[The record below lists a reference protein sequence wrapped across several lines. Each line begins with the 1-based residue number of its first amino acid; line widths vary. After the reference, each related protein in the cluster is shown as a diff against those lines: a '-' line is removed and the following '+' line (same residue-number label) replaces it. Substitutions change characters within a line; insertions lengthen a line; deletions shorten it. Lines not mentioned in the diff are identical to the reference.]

1 MGKNRKSVLQIFKGR
16 KQKTNYVNVVEVPAE
31 RHGGVVKISLDWQYD
46 EFGDR
51 SVAFKKYE
59 PRGHS
64 KQTVNIFIAGGASVD
79 RAVQEANTKC
89 LSVKSAEIP

>member
-1 MGKNRKSVLQIFKGR
+1 MGKNNKSVLQIFKGR
-16 KQKTNYVNVVEVPAE
+16 KQKANYVNVVGSPVE

-46 EFGDR
+46 ESGDK

-64 KQTVNIFIAGGASVD
+64 KQTVGIFIAGGASVD
-79 RAVQEANTKC
+79 RAVREANVKC
-89 LSVKSAEIP
+89 LSVKGVVIP

>member
-1 MGKNRKSVLQIFKGR
+1 MSKTGKAVQQLFKGR
-16 KQKTNYVNVVEVPAE
+16 KQKTNYVNIVGVPVE

-46 EFGDR
+46 ESGDK

-64 KQTVNIFIAGGASVD
+64 KQTIGIFIAGGVSVD
-79 RAVQEANTKC
+79 RAVQEANEKS
-89 LSVKSAEIP
+89 LSVKGVVIP

>member
-1 MGKNRKSVLQIFKGR
+1 MGKNSKSVLQIFKGR
-16 KQKTNYVNVVEVPAE
+16 KEKTNYVNVEGVPVE

-46 EFGDR
+46 ESGDK

-64 KQTVNIFIAGGASVD
+64 KQTIGIFIAGGASVD
-79 RAVQEANTKC
+79 RAVQEANVKS
-89 LSVKSAEIP
+89 LSVKGVVIP